1 VQFSKKK
8 KTKKSILNKDNI
20 MFEKLHS
27 KGPLPKDII
36 GPQYHRLRF
45 SNFMLNTTVDRDS
58 YLITNCGKI
67 VKCINFANK
76 RVNNKKVP
84 VIVGQYFINKSPA
97 YINPLSSDL
106 LDIYKVENISDDLII
121 LNINTIKYKIMVI
134 NIEKEIIAI
143 PIFHSDC

>member
-1 VQFSKKK
+1 
-8 KTKKSILNKDNI
+8 
-20 MFEKLHS
+20 
-27 KGPLPKDII
+27 
-36 GPQYHRLRF
+36 
-45 SNFMLNTTVDRDS
+45 MLNTTVDRDS
-58 YLITNCGKI
+58 YLMTNCGKI

-84 VIVGQYFINKSPA
+84 VIVGHF
-97 YINPLSSDL
+97 
-106 LDIYKVENISDDLII
+106 LDIYKVENISNDLII